1 MSLSAEVQ
9 WSLLPPMTM
18 ITPQVALA
26 GILEPAYDVAGDSFA
41 FGNPFS
47 IRDGRQYTPLTP
59 RTIVTSLRF
68 DW

>member
-1 MSLSAEVQ
+1 MGDYAVFAAGASATAGR
-9 WSLLPPMTM
+9 WSL
-18 ITPQVALA
+18 ALR
-26 GILEPAYDVAGDSFA
+26 IDNLFDTAGDSFA